1 MDARKARKVY
11 WVKELR
17 PVFPYGLNDRIGD
30 ESKTAKTY
38 VNVGTKL
45 RVLPRKKRRN
55 RRGVLHNG
63 ISKIKTKDVINKMIS
78 VNKAPNFIKI

>member
-45 RVLPRKKRRN
+45 RVLSRKK
-55 RRGVLHNG
+55 
-63 ISKIKTKDVINKMIS
+63 KTK
-78 VNKAPNFIKI
+78 

>member
-17 PVFPYGLNDRIGD
+17 PVFPYELNDRIGD
-30 ESKTAKTY
+30 ESKT

-45 RVLPRKKRRN
+45 RVLPRKKKRN

-63 ISKIKTKDVINKMIS
+63 ISKIKAKDVINKLIS
-78 VNKAPNFIKI
+78 VNKAQNFIKI

>member
-45 RVLPRKKRRN
+45 RVLSRKKKN
-55 RRGVLHNG
+55 E
-63 ISKIKTKDVINKMIS
+63 IDVEYCIMVFLK
-78 VNKAPNFIKI
+78 

>member
-45 RVLPRKKRRN
+45 RVLPRKKN
-55 RRGVLHNG
+55 E
-63 ISKIKTKDVINKMIS
+63 IDVEYCIMVFLK
-78 VNKAPNFIKI
+78 

>member
-45 RVLPRKKRRN
+45 RVLPRKK
-55 RRGVLHNG
+55 
-63 ISKIKTKDVINKMIS
+63 KTK
-78 VNKAPNFIKI
+78 

>member
-45 RVLPRKKRRN
+45 RVLPRKKKRN

-63 ISKIKTKDVINKMIS
+63 ISKIS
-78 VNKAPNFIKI
+78 VNKAQNFIKI